1 MAKGKITPYDPGN
14 FSPSATGVPGEDRS
28 GQILAQGIN
37 AIGAA
42 IAKREDTTST
52 LEAMDQFGSFDLAYQ
67 QQKLDLQK
75 QFKDDPAKYPTA
87 VKEMS
92 QKIADQFSQGMSGDA
107 VKKFRQMTS
116 SSLAQDTGNL
126 AKWSFQRDNEIQ
138 VGRIS
143 SIKQN
148 LAIKAS
154 TINSAEGLQ
163 ILKQDFVAASAEATK
178 LIDKESDT
186 KLTQTYWE
194 LAKKQAMAAQVF
206 SSPMKVMRDLEGGA
220 YDNILDADERLTWKG
235 KARDAIYN
243 RAEDDQFRT
252 MFMAQGKLLDFQ
264 NGIEDGTVSIAD
276 LITERDAMAVNKNKV
291 DALGKPVIDPN
302 YIKGLDNLIDIVMY
316 ANQRLPANKEAR
328 KEALAKFDTEWEGY
342 LTEKKQISQGPS
354 EKDVAKELEIYANLS
369 SLYQTGVITKSD
381 FDQKA
386 AIMRTKLA
394 LRQGQVPRVK
404 SFSEVVDQAGTVPK
418 LWWRQP
424 GNDVVSLGYQMIKDY
439 VDKAYPELDTAGRQ
453 DIKAQMLSSYHQ
465 KIQKVPEEQ
474 MKSLATETDRRNFAR
489 QFIVGMPNNEGR
501 ATGGILA
508 ANVSYT
514 DSNIQRTFQV
524 GDTFTKNGATK
535 VFAGKDLETGKPM
548 WKLAPD
554 SLDKIVTIKNRK
566 FRVAGLNANGDFML
580 KEVKDGE

>member
-37 AIGAA
+37 AIGVA

-67 QQKLDLQK
+67 QQKLDLQR

-87 VKEMS
+87 VKELS
-92 QKIADQFSQGMSGDA
+92 QKLSDQFSQGMSGDA

-116 SSLAQDTGNL
+116 SSLAQDAGNL

-163 ILKQDFVAASAEATK
+163 SLKQDFIAASAEATK
-178 LIDKESDT
+178 LIDKEADT

-206 SSPMKVMRDLEGGA
+206 SRPMKVMRDLEGGA
-220 YDNILDADERLTWKG
+220 YDSILDADERLTWKG

-252 MFMAQGKLLDFQ
+252 MFMAQGKLLDYQ
-264 NGIEDGTVSIAD
+264 NGIEDGSVSIAD
-276 LITERDAMAVNKNKV
+276 LITERDAMVANKYKV

-302 YIKGLDNLIDIVMY
+302 YIKGLDNQIDMVMY

-328 KEALAKFDTEWEGY
+328 KEALAKFDTDWEEY
-342 LTEKKQISQGPS
+342 LMEKKQTGQGPS

-404 SFSEVVDQAGTVPK
+404 SFSEVVDQAGTVPT
-418 LWWRQP
+418 LWWRRP

-439 VDKAYPELDTAGRQ
+439 VDKAYPELEAEGRR

-465 KIQKVPEEQ
+465 KIQQVPEEQ
-474 MKSLATETDRRNFAR
+474 LKALQTENDRRNFAR

-508 ANVSYT
+508 ASVSYT
-514 DSNIQRTFQV
+514 DNNIQRTFQV

-554 SLDKIVTIKNRK
+554 SLDKIVVIKNRK

>member
-37 AIGAA
+37 TIGVA

-67 QQKLDLQK
+67 QQKLDLQR

-87 VKEMS
+87 VKELS
-92 QKIADQFSQGMSGDA
+92 QKLSDQFSQGMSGDA

-116 SSLAQDTGNL
+116 SSLAQDAGNL

-163 ILKQDFVAASAEATK
+163 SLKQDFIAASAEATK
-178 LIDKESDT
+178 LIDKEADT

-206 SSPMKVMRDLEGGA
+206 SRPMKVMRDLEGGA
-220 YDNILDADERLTWKG
+220 YDSILDADERLTWKG

-252 MFMAQGKLLDFQ
+252 MFMAQGKLLDYQ
-264 NGIEDGTVSIAD
+264 NGIEDGSVSIAD
-276 LITERDAMAVNKNKV
+276 LITERDAMVANKYKV

-302 YIKGLDNLIDIVMY
+302 YIKGLDNQIDMVMY

-328 KEALAKFDTEWEGY
+328 KEALAKFDTDWEEY
-342 LTEKKQISQGPS
+342 LMEKKQTGQGPS

-404 SFSEVVDQAGTVPK
+404 SFSEVVDQAGTVPT
-418 LWWRQP
+418 LWWRRP

-439 VDKAYPELDTAGRQ
+439 VDKAYPELEAEGRR

-465 KIQKVPEEQ
+465 KIQQVPEEQ
-474 MKSLATETDRRNFAR
+474 LKALQTENDRRNFAR

-508 ANVSYT
+508 ASVSYT
-514 DSNIQRTFQV
+514 DNNIQRTFQV

-554 SLDKIVTIKNRK
+554 SLDKIVVIKNRK

>member
-14 FSPSATGVPGEDRS
+14 FSPSAVGVPGEDRS
-28 GQILAQGIN
+28 GQILAQGVN

-75 QFKDDPAKYPTA
+75 QFKDEPAKYSTA
-87 VKEMS
+87 VKEGS
-92 QKIADQFSQGMSGDA
+92 QKLVDQFSQGMSGDA
-107 VKKFRQMTS
+107 AKKFRQMAS
-116 SSLAQDTGNL
+116 SSLAQDAGNL
-126 AKWSFQRDNEIQ
+126 AKWAFQRDNEIQ

-154 TINSAEGLQ
+154 TINSADGLRG
-163 ILKQDFVAASAEATK
+163 LRQDFFDASIEATK

-220 YDNILDADERLTWKG
+220 YDDVLDADERLTWKG

-276 LITERDAMAVNKNKV
+276 LITERDAMAANKNKV
-291 DALGKPVIDPN
+291 DALGKPVIDPH

-328 KEALAKFDTEWEGY
+328 KEALVKFDTEWEGY

-354 EKDVAKELEIYANLS
+354 EKDVAKELELYANLS

-381 FDQKA
+381 FDQKT

-404 SFSEVVDQAGTVPK
+404 SFSEVVDQAGTVPNF
-418 LWWRQP
+418 WWRKP

-453 DIKAQMLSSYHQ
+453 DLKAQMLSSYHQ

-474 MKSLATETDRRNFAR
+474 MKGLTTETDRRNFAR
-489 QFIVGMPNNEGR
+489 QFIVGMPNTEGR
-501 ATGGILA
+501 ATGGVLA
-508 ANVSYT
+508 SNVSYT
-514 DSNIQRTFQV
+514 DTNIQRTFQV

-535 VFAGKDLETGKPM
+535 VFVGKDLETGKPM

>member
-14 FSPSATGVPGEDRS
+14 FSSSATGVPEENRS
-28 GQILAQGIN
+28 GQILAQGVN

-67 QQKLDLQK
+67 QQKLDLQR
-75 QFKDDPAKYPTA
+75 QFQNDPAKYPTA

-92 QKIADQFSQGMSGDA
+92 LKISEQFSQGMSGDV
-107 VKKFRQMTS
+107 VKKFRQMTTS
-116 SSLAQDTGNL
+116 ALAQDAGNL

-138 VGRIS
+138 IGRIS

-154 TINSAEGLQ
+154 TINSADGLQ
-163 ILKQDFVAASAEATK
+163 TLRQDFVIASAEATK
-178 LIDKESDT
+178 LIDKESDA
-186 KLTQTYWE
+186 KLTKDYWE

-220 YDNILDADERLTWKG
+220 YDNVLDADERLTWKT
-235 KARDAIYN
+235 KAREAIYN

-264 NGIEDGTVSIAD
+264 NGIEDGSVSIAD
-276 LITERDAMAVNKNKV
+276 LITERDAMAVNRNKV

-316 ANQRLPANKEAR
+316 AKQRLPANKEAR
-328 KEALAKFDTEWEGY
+328 KEALVKFDADWEGY
-342 LTEKKQISQGPS
+342 LGEKKQLSQGPS
-354 EKDVAKELEIYANLS
+354 EQDVAKELEIYAGLS
-369 SLYQTGVITKSD
+369 SLYQTGVITKAD

-439 VDKAYPELDTAGRQ
+439 VEKAYPELDATGKQ
-453 DIKAQMLSSYHQ
+453 DLKAQMLASYHQ

-474 MKSLATETDRRNFAR
+474 IKMLTTETDRRNFAR
-489 QFIVGMPNNEGR
+489 QFVVGMPKDQGK
-501 ATGGILA
+501 AMGGILA

-514 DSNIQRTFQV
+514 DTDIQRTFQV
-524 GDTFTKNGATK
+524 GDTSTKNG
-535 VFAGKDLETGKPM
+535 V
-548 WKLAPD
+548 
-554 SLDKIVTIKNRK
+554 S
-566 FRVAGLNANGDFML
+566 
-580 KEVKDGE
+580 

>member
-37 AIGAA
+37 TIGVA

-67 QQKLDLQK
+67 QQKLDLQR

-87 VKEMS
+87 VKELS
-92 QKIADQFSQGMSGDA
+92 QKLSDQFSQGMSGDA

-116 SSLAQDTGNL
+116 SSLAQDAGNL

-163 ILKQDFVAASAEATK
+163 SLKQDFIAASAEATK
-178 LIDKESDT
+178 LIDKEADT

-206 SSPMKVMRDLEGGA
+206 SRPMKVMRDLEGGA
-220 YDNILDADERLTWKG
+220 YDSILDADERLTWKG

-252 MFMAQGKLLDFQ
+252 MFMAQGKLLDYQ
-264 NGIEDGTVSIAD
+264 NGIEDGSVSIAD
-276 LITERDAMAVNKNKV
+276 LITERDAMVANKYKV

-302 YIKGLDNLIDIVMY
+302 YIKGLDNQIDMVMY

-328 KEALAKFDTEWEGY
+328 KEALAKFDTDWEEY
-342 LTEKKQISQGPS
+342 LMEKKQTGQGPS
-354 EKDVAKELEIYANLS
+354 ETDVAKELEIYANLS

-404 SFSEVVDQAGTVPK
+404 SFSEVVDQAGTVPT
-418 LWWRQP
+418 LWWRRP

-439 VDKAYPELDTAGRQ
+439 VDKAYPELEAEGRR

-465 KIQKVPEEQ
+465 KIQQVPEEQ
-474 MKSLATETDRRNFAR
+474 LKALQTENDRRNFAR

-508 ANVSYT
+508 ASVSYT
-514 DSNIQRTFQV
+514 DNNIQRTFQV

-554 SLDKIVTIKNRK
+554 SLDKIVVIKNRK